1 MEIILVT
8 IITILP
14 RSKIVILLLV
24 IVILL
29 LVLLVTSN
37 TGHSSN

>member
-8 IITILP
+8 VITILP

-24 IVILL
+24 IV
-29 LVLLVTSN
+29 LVTSN

>member
-24 IVILL
+24 IAILL
-29 LVLLVTSN
+29 LVWLVTSN
-37 TGHSSN
+37 TSHSSN